1 MRIVIAFLV
10 GILTAAVVAAL
21 GVLVVQ
27 NTQSEQFTFLG
38 ATFSGDKGG
47 VVAGAAA
54 VGFILAVLL
63 LLPGR
68 LASAWHRAHSHRQ
81 TRTLEQRLLALGQEH
96 AQLHGGHQR
105 LVEEHGLVL
114 DRVLPAP
121 ATPATLASLA
131 SLASPRL
138 PTPQAGGHTSQTAP
152 QTSPQTVPLAT
163 GGEPAD
169 TPVAATADPVG
180 AQSR

>member
-1 MRIVIAFLV
+1 MRTVIAFLV

-54 VGFILAVLL
+54 LGFILAVLL

-68 LASAWHRAHSHRQ
+68 LASAWHRAHSHQQ
-81 TRTLEQRLLALGQEH
+81 TRTLEQRLLAQREQY

-121 ATPATLASLA
+121 A
-131 SLASPRL
+131 SPRL
-138 PTPQAGGHTSQTAP
+138 PTPPAGGHTSQTAP

-169 TPVAATADPVG
+169 APVAAPAHPVA